1 MAQTYD
7 VYGRTKFGT
16 KVVYLGD
23 HYASSNIAAT
33 KEGYYRLS
41 AAKKK
46 AYSQYIFFA
55 VPKRMR
61 SYQYASGLKESF
73 LRLPEFV
80 QKKMEG
86 PRNYV
91 RTRR

>member
-1 MAQTYD
+1 MSQTYD
-7 VYGRTKFGT
+7 VYGRTKLGT

-41 AAKKK
+41 GAKKK
-46 AYSQYIFFA
+46 AYTQYIFFA
-55 VPKRMR
+55 VPRKG
-61 SYQYASGLKESF
+61 YQSASGLKEAF
-73 LRLPEFV
+73 MRLPEYV

-86 PRNYV
+86 ARNYV